1 MARTLANLN
10 QDLQQALRDLEGI
23 LAEVVDLERA
33 GAVLQWDQETY
44 MPSGGSESRA
54 QVLGTLARLAHD
66 RFVSEEVGDLLAK
79 LKPALDELDPE
90 SYEASLIRV
99 TARQYEKLRKL
110 PGRLVEEQAR
120 VASVAQVVWARAR
133 EKQDFAM
140 FQPHLEK
147 LFSLAREAADHLG
160 YPEERYDALLDM
172 YEPGLCT
179 AEVATLFATL
189 KERLVPLVRAIG
201 KARQAGKGTVDDSFL
216 RRPYDEAGQW
226 ELTLRALRAM
236 GYDFDRGRQDKSAHP
251 FTIHFSSDDV
261 RITTRIIPDDPMS
274 ALFSSIHEGGHA
286 LYEQGVPRALSR
298 TPLGAG
304 ASLGV
309 HESQSR
315 LWENVVGRS
324 REFWQ
329 FFLPVAQEVF
339 PAQLAGVAVEQIY
352 RAVNRVEPSFIRT
365 EADEVT
371 YNLHIFIRFE
381 LERAVLNG
389 QLEIGDL
396 PAAWDDKME
405 SYLGI
410 RPPDLARGVL
420 QDIHWSMGSIG
431 YFPTYTLGNVLSVQ
445 FYRQA
450 VQEEPEIP
458 QAIARGELGLLKE
471 WLNRRVHVHGAKF
484 EPQELVRKVT
494 GRPLDPQPYL
504 EYIEGKYGDLYGLG
518 VK

>member
-1 MARTLANLN
+1 MDR
-10 QDLQQALRDLEGI
+10 DLQQAFRDLEEI
-23 LAEVVDLERA
+23 VAEVVDLERA
-33 GAVLQWDQETY
+33 GAVLRWDQETY
-44 MPSGGSESRA
+44 MPTGGSESRA
-54 QVLGTLARLAHD
+54 QVLGTLARLAHA
-66 RFVSEEVGDLLAK
+66 RFVSDAVGELLAK
-79 LKPALDELDPE
+79 LKPALEELDPE

-99 TARQYEKLRKL
+99 TAREYEKLRKL
-110 PGRLVEEQAR
+110 PARLVEEQAR
-120 VASVAQVVWARAR
+120 VASVAQVVWAEAR
-133 EKQDFAM
+133 EKQDFGL
-140 FQPHLEK
+140 FQPHLER
-147 LFSLAREAADHLG
+147 LFALAREIADHLG
-160 YPEERYDALLDM
+160 YPNERYDALLDL
-172 YEPGLCT
+172 YEPGMRT
-179 AEVATLFATL
+179 AEVEHLFTAL
-189 KERLVPLVRAIG
+189 KERLLPLVGAIG
-201 KARQAGKGTVDDSFL
+201 EASRAGKGAVDDTFL
-216 RRPYDEAGQW
+216 RQPYDEAGQW

-236 GYDFDRGRQDKSAHP
+236 GYDFSRGRQDKSAHP
-251 FTIHFSSDDV
+251 FTIHFSPDDV
-261 RITTRIIPDDPMS
+261 RITTRIIPDDPLS

-286 LYEQGVPRALSR
+286 LYEQGIPRALSR
-298 TPLGAG
+298 THLGEG

-329 FFLPVAQEVF
+329 FFLPVAREVF
-339 PAQLAGVAVEQIY
+339 PAQLAGVTVEQIY
-352 RAVNRVEPSFIRT
+352 RAVNRVKPSFIRT

-371 YNLHIFIRFE
+371 YNLHIFLRFE

-389 QLEIGDL
+389 QLEVGEL

-458 QAIARGELGLLKE
+458 QAIARGELMMLKE
-471 WLNRRVHVHGAKF
+471 WLRRRIHVHGAKF

-504 EYIEGKYGDLYGLG
+504 EYIEGKYSDLYGLKMG
-518 VK
+518 